1 MNKEGER
8 LIPINIVDE
17 MKSSYIDYSMSVIVS
32 RALPDVRDGLKPV
45 HRRVLYGM
53 YGLGVFSNR
62 KYLKSARI
70 VGDVLGKYHPHGD
83 ASVYDAMVRM
93 AQPWSLRYPQV
104 DGQGNFGSMD
114 GDPPAAMRYTE
125 ARLKKI
131 SDEILADL
139 DKETVDFQNN
149 FDDSLTEPTVLP
161 TKIPNLLVNGA
172 SGIAV
177 GMATNMAPHNLSEVV
192 DGICAYI
199 DDREITI
206 DDLMKHIIAPDFPT
220 GGIIYG
226 YDGVR
231 DAFHTGRGR
240 IVLRA
245 KVNFEEIGNR
255 SAIIV
260 TEVPYQVNKAEMI
273 ARTAELVKEEKIPG
287 IHEIRD
293 ESDRRGLRIVYEL
306 KNDAIPNVV
315 LNLLYKYTA
324 LQTSFSV
331 NNIALV
337 KGRPEQLNL
346 KQIIHHFVDH
356 RHEVI
361 VRRTEY
367 ELKKAK
373 ERAHIL
379 EGFMKVIASQDT
391 LDKAIAIIRKAATP
405 QEAKEGLMEEFELSD
420 IQAQAILDLRLAR
433 LTGMELDKIR
443 AEYEEIMALIKD
455 LEDILSNEP
464 RRYQIIKD
472 ELLEVKEKYGDERR
486 TEIDYAGGDMSIED
500 FIPNETVVLTI
511 SHAGYI
517 KRTSLSEY
525 KIQSRGGVGNRA
537 ATTRDEDFLEYIVSA
552 TNHQYMLFFTE
563 KGKCYWL
570 RVFEI
575 PEGSK
580 TAKGR
585 AVQNLI
591 NIEPDDKIKAYIR
604 TNDLKDVD
612 YVNSMSV
619 VMITKNG
626 TVKKTSLEAYSRPR
640 TNGINAIEIRDN
652 DQLLGA
658 KLTNGDSQIMIAT
671 KNGKCIRFEE
681 EKVREVG
688 RGSIGVRGITLED
701 NDEVIGMIVVN
712 DVQNETV
719 LVVSERGYGKRT
731 AVEDYRITN
740 RGGKGVIT
748 LNITEK
754 TGNLIAIQTVTD
766 EDGLMIINKS
776 GVAIR
781 MGMDSMRVMGRNTQG
796 VKVINLKN
804 NDEIA
809 AIAKVEMDKEVEEE
823 ETEGEEGAENLP
835 GAVNSDV
842 IEFKDSPQ
850 TGDNSVSNTG
860 DAEYLKKVELEEEK
874 ENKKLEQEK
883 DKEESSD
890 EE

>member
-1 MNKEGER
+1 MNTEGEK

-83 ASVYDAMVRM
+83 RSVYDAMVRM
-93 AQPWSLRYPQV
+93 AQSWSLRYPQV
-104 DGQGNFGSMD
+104 DGQGNYGSMD

-131 SDEILADL
+131 SDEILSDL

-149 FDDSLTEPTVLP
+149 FDDSLQEPKVLP
-161 TKIPNLLVNGA
+161 TRIPTLLVNGT

-177 GMATNMAPHNLSEVV
+177 GMATNMAPHNLTEAINA
-192 DGICAYI
+192 ICAYI
-199 DDREITI
+199 DNKEITI
-206 DDLMKHIIAPDFPT
+206 DELMQHIIAPDFPT

-245 KVNFEEIGNR
+245 KVNFEQIGNR
-255 SAIIV
+255 DAIIV

-273 ARTAELVKEEKIPG
+273 ARTAELVKEDKIPG
-287 IHEIRD
+287 IYEIRD
-293 ESDRRGLRIVYEL
+293 ESDRKGLRIVYEL
-306 KNDAIPNVV
+306 KMDAIPNVV

-337 KGRPEQLNL
+337 AGRPQQLNL
-346 KQIIHHFVDH
+346 KEIIHYFVEH

-361 VRRTEY
+361 IRRTEY

-379 EGFMKVIASQDT
+379 EGFMKVIGTQDA
-391 LDKAIAIIRKAATP
+391 LDKAISIIRHSANP
-405 QEAKEGLMEEFELSD
+405 QEAKTGLMEEFELSD

-443 AEYEEIMALIKD
+443 EEYEEIMSLIKR
-455 LEDILSNEP
+455 LEDILATPELQ
-464 RRYQIIKD
+464 YEIIKN
-472 ELLEVKEKYGDERR
+472 ELVEVRDKYGDERR
-486 TEIDYAGGDMSIED
+486 TEIDYAGGEMNIED
-500 FIPNETVVLTI
+500 FIPNEQVVLTI

-517 KRTSLSEY
+517 KRTPVNEY
-525 KIQSRGGVGNRA
+525 KVQSRGGVGNRG
-537 ATTRDEDFLEYIVSA
+537 ATTRDADFLEYIVAA

-580 TAKGR
+580 TSKGR
-585 AVQNLI
+585 AIQNLI
-591 NIEPDDKIKAYIR
+591 NIEPDDKIKAYLR
-604 TNDLKDVD
+604 TDDLKNAE
-612 YVNSMSV
+612 YVEKMSV

-626 TVKKTSLEAYSRPR
+626 TIKKTSLEAYSRPR
-640 TNGINAIEIRDN
+640 VNGINAIEIRED

-658 KLTNGDSQIMIAT
+658 RLTDGTSEIMIAT
-671 KNGKCIRFEE
+671 KNGKCIRFPE
-681 EKVREVG
+681 EKVRSVG
-688 RGSIGVRGITLED
+688 RTSIGVKGITMED
-701 NDEVIGMIVVN
+701 NDEVIGMIAVN
-712 DVQNETV
+712 DKENESV
-719 LVVSERGYGKRT
+719 LVVSEKGYGKRT

-748 LNITEK
+748 LNITDK
-754 TGNLIAIQTVTD
+754 TGQLIAINNVTNEHD
-766 EDGLMIINKS
+766 LMIINKS

-781 MGMDSMRVMGRNTQG
+781 MSVEEMRVMGRNTQG
-796 VKVINLKN
+796 VRLINLKG

-809 AIAKVEMDKEVEEE
+809 AIAKIEVDKSVEEDE
-823 ETEGEEGAENLP
+823 
-835 GAVNSDV
+835 
-842 IEFKDSPQ
+842 
-850 TGDNSVSNTG
+850 
-860 DAEYLKKVELEEEK
+860 ELEEGV
-874 ENKKLEQEK
+874 ENT
-883 DKEESSD
+883 DIVNASDSVITEENTPQSD
-890 EE
+890 ADNIEE